1 MSGGTLGSENGVGG
15 WLYDGRIIGAKQK
28 NKTREVTKGKSST
41 LNWQFWLFS
50 SLKSRS
56 NFYSTHISKQ

>member
-1 MSGGTLGSENGVGG
+1 MSGGTLDSENGVGG

-41 LNWQFWLFS
+41 LN
-50 SLKSRS
+50 
-56 NFYSTHISKQ
+56 

>member
-15 WLYDGRIIGAKQK
+15 WLYDGRIIGAKQN

-41 LNWQFWLFS
+41 LN
-50 SLKSRS
+50 
-56 NFYSTHISKQ
+56 